1 MLRKTTHG
9 LLAALALLVA
19 MPAGAQTLRFGLAED
34 PDALD
39 PALGRTFV
47 GRIVFSALCDKL
59 VDISPDLK
67 VVPQLATEWSW
78 SADNKALTLKLRPGV
93 TFQDGEKFD
102 AEAVK
107 FNIERYKTMQGS
119 QRRGELSA
127 VTTVDVVDPL
137 TVRINTTAP
146 FAPLLATLT
155 DRSGMMVSPKAAK
168 ALGDKFATAPV
179 CSGPF
184 KFVERVAQDRI
195 VLEKYDGYWNKDS
208 IHFQKIEFRPF
219 IDATV
224 RLANLRSGQLDMLER
239 LAATDAPSVQ
249 KDKSLKF
256 GSITEIGYYGID
268 INIGHGEKAKSAIG
282 SNPKIREAFE
292 LSLDRNGINK
302 AVFDGLATPG
312 NQWVAPTNPNYV
324 KAFPVPKRDV
334 AKAKALLKEA
344 GNPHP
349 VVNLVTPTTTDAR
362 NIAQVVQAMAKDA
375 GFDVRI
381 QATEFATSLNMAD
394 KGDFEAYILAWS
406 GRPDP
411 DGNLYS
417 FYACKAPLNY
427 PGTCNPALDEAL
439 KDSRLT
445 TNLADRQKAWERA
458 AGIIMA
464 ERPIIYL
471 LHRKWMWAYNA
482 KLTGFKE
489 YPDGLVRFQG
499 MKL

>member
-1 MLRKTTHG
+1 M
-9 LLAALALLVA
+9 
-19 MPAGAQTLRFGLAED
+19 
-34 PDALD
+34 
-39 PALGRTFV
+39 
-47 GRIVFSALCDKL
+47 
-59 VDISPDLK
+59 
-67 VVPQLATEWSW
+67 
-78 SADNKALTLKLRPGV
+78 
-93 TFQDGEKFD
+93 
-102 AEAVK
+102 
-107 FNIERYKTMQGS
+107 
-119 QRRGELSA
+119 
-127 VTTVDVVDPL
+127 TTVDVVDPL

-146 FAPLLATLT
+146 FAPLLATLA
-155 DRSGMMVSPKAAK
+155 DRAGMMVAPDVAK
-168 ALGDKFATAPV
+168 KLGDKFATAPV
-179 CSGPF
+179 CAGPF

-195 VLEKYDGYWNKDS
+195 VLDKYDGYWNKDA
-208 IHFQKIEFRPF
+208 IHFNRIIFKPF
-219 IDATV
+219 TDATV
-224 RLANLRSGQLDMLER
+224 RLANLRSGQLDMIER
-239 LAATDAPSVQ
+239 LAATDVPSVK

-256 GSITEIGYYGID
+256 ASITEIGYYGID
-268 INIGHGEKAKSAIG
+268 INIGHGDKSKSPIG
-282 SNPKIREAFE
+282 SSEKIREAFE
-292 LSLDRNGINK
+292 LSLDREGINK

-324 KAFPVPKRDV
+324 KEFPIPKRNI
-334 AKAKALLKEA
+334 AKAKELLKEA
-344 GNPHP
+344 GNTHP

-406 GRPDP
+406 GRADP

-417 FYACKAPLNY
+417 FYACHAPLNY

-445 TNLADRQKAWERA
+445 TDIGERRKAWARA

-471 LHRKWMWAYNA
+471 LHRKWLWAYST
-482 KLTGFKE
+482 KLTGFSP